1 MPIKKN
7 HHRCRFETQPRP
19 EQTTTTTQPRFE
31 THRSK
36 PIQKKSSPKP
46 PQSQP
51 NHDQR
56 PTSAADPRPTTH
68 FIPARRSTTNDPLQP
83 PIHDHDPTTPIHNPQ
98 PTTTP
103 KTTTTTDPRRHR
115 THNPTTNH
123 DQRPKHRTQQRRKRE
138 KRWCLV

>member
-7 HHRCRFETQPRP
+7 HHRSRFETQPRP

-56 PTSAADPRPTTH
+56 PTSAVDPRPTTH

-98 PTTTP
+98 PTTT
-103 KTTTTTDPRRHR
+103 TDPRRHQ
-115 THNPTTNH
+115 THKPRPTTQTA
-123 DQRPKHRTQQRRKRE
+123 DPIEKEERE
-138 KRWCLV
+138 EMVFGLNREESRE